1 MELEQ
6 TEVGGVPVAQGDK
19 SLMDVETAR
28 AVAQIQGSMAIA
40 KRFPRDEVQAMNRIK
55 QAAQRRKL
63 AEAAEYEYKRGGSLV
78 SGPSIRAAE
87 AIKQAW
93 GNIISGVTEVKR
105 DSMKRESTMLAFAGD
120 LESNTWKFLEFTVPH
135 VRDKSDGAVALN
147 SSRDVYERTM
157 NDGSR
162 RERNCI
168 LAVVPGDVTETFLE
182 ECNKTLSKSDTP
194 LKDRI
199 TSMLK
204 AMEEVAVTRAMIE
217 NTFGCKADAIT
228 ERQLSQLRRIYQS
241 LKDGFGN
248 VGDYFKLPQ
257 DHGGKASDL
266 NSRVKAATPVPA
278 KKAEPEPTVEKQTLR
293 EPEKQ
298 DTFDNFQGGPVN
310 PHSIK

>member
-6 TEVGGVPVAQGDK
+6 VDAGALPAAQTEK
-19 SLMDVETAR
+19 SLMDVETAK
-28 AVAQIQGSMAIA
+28 AVAQIQGAMAVA
-40 KRFPRDEVQAMNRIK
+40 KRFPRDEVQAVNRIK
-55 QAAQRRKL
+55 QAAQRRRL
-63 AEAAEYEYKRGGSLV
+63 AEQAEYEYKRGGSLV

-87 AIKQAW
+87 TLQQCW
-93 GNIISGVTEVKR
+93 GNMMSGITEVKR
-105 DSMKRESTMLAFAGD
+105 DSLKRESTMLAYAGD
-120 LESNTWKFLEFTVPH
+120 LETNTWKFLEFTVPH

-162 RERNCI
+162 RLRNCI
-168 LAVVPGDVTETFLE
+168 LAVIPGDVTDSFLE
-182 ECNKTLSKSDTP
+182 ECDKTLSKSDTP

-199 TSMLK
+199 AAMLK

-241 LKDGFGN
+241 LKDGFGT
-248 VGDYFKLPQ
+248 VTDYFKVPQ

-266 NSRVKAATPVPA
+266 NSRVKAANPNA
-278 KKAEPEPTVEKQTLR
+278 KGAVEPTVEKQTLR
-293 EPEKQ
+293 EPEKK
-298 DTFDNFQGGPVN
+298 DTFDTFQGGPVN

>member
-6 TEVGGVPVAQGDK
+6 VESGLPAVQQEK
-19 SLMDVETAR
+19 SLMDVETAK
-28 AVAQIQGSMAIA
+28 AVAQIQGAMAVA
-40 KRFPRDEVQAMNRIK
+40 KRFPRDEVQAINRIK

-87 AIKQAW
+87 TLQQCW
-93 GNIISGVTEVKR
+93 GNIMSGITEVKR
-105 DSMKRESTMLAFAGD
+105 DPIKRESIMMAYAGD
-120 LESNTWKFLEFTVPH
+120 LETNTWKFLEFTVPH

-162 RERNCI
+162 RLRNCI
-168 LAVVPGDVTETFLE
+168 LAVIPGDVTDSFLE
-182 ECNKTLSKSDTP
+182 ECDKTLSKSDTP

-199 TSMLK
+199 ASMLK

-241 LKDGFGN
+241 LKDGFGT

-266 NSRVKAATPVPA
+266 NSRVKAAVPA
-278 KKAEPEPTVEKQTLR
+278 KKSEPEPETTKQGDF
-293 EPEKQ
+293 E
-298 DTFDNFQGGPVN
+298 NFQGGPVN

>member
-1 MELEQ
+1 MELEKVETDTAPAVQ
-6 TEVGGVPVAQGDK
+6 NEKG
-19 SLMDVETAR
+19 LMDVAASR
-28 AVAQIQGSMAIA
+28 AVAQVQYAFMSA
-40 KRFPRDEVQAMNRIK
+40 KRFPRDEMQSMNRIK

-105 DSMKRESTMLAFAGD
+105 DPIKGESTMMAFAGD
-120 LESNTWKFLEFTVPH
+120 LESNTWKFIEFSVPH
-135 VRDKSDGAVALN
+135 VRDKSDGAVALK

-157 NDGSR
+157 NDGAR

-182 ECNKTLSKSDTP
+182 ECNKTLSKSDAP

-199 TSMLK
+199 VAMLK
-204 AMEEVAVTRAMIE
+204 AMEEVAVTKAMIE
-217 NTFGCKADAIT
+217 NTFGCKAEAIT

-241 LKDGFGN
+241 LKDGFGT
-248 VGDYFKLPQ
+248 VTDYFRVPQ

-266 NSRVKAATPVPA
+266 NQRVKAANPNVKGA
-278 KKAEPEPTVEKQTLR
+278 DSTVEKATSQDSG
-293 EPEKQ
+293 KQ
-298 DTFDNFQGGPVN
+298 DTFENFQGGSVN
-310 PHSIK
+310 PHTIK

>member
-6 TEVGGVPVAQGDK
+6 VDAGALPAAQTEK
-19 SLMDVETAR
+19 SLMDVETAK
-28 AVAQIQGSMAIA
+28 AVAQIQGAMAVA
-40 KRFPRDEVQAMNRIK
+40 KRFPRDEVQAVNRIK
-55 QAAQRRKL
+55 QAAQRRRL
-63 AEAAEYEYKRGGSLV
+63 AESAEYEYKRGGSLV
-78 SGPSIRAAE
+78 SGPSIRTAE
-87 AIKQAW
+87 TLQQCW
-93 GNIISGVTEVKR
+93 GNMMSGITEVKR
-105 DSMKRESTMLAFAGD
+105 DPVKRESIMMAYAGD
-120 LESNTWKFLEFTVPH
+120 LETNTWKFLEFTVPH
-135 VRDKSDGAVALN
+135 VRDKADGAVALN

-162 RERNCI
+162 RLRNCI
-168 LAVVPGDVTETFLE
+168 LAVIPGDVTDSFLE
-182 ECNKTLSKSDTP
+182 ECDKTLSKSDTP

-199 TSMLK
+199 AAMLK

-248 VGDYFKLPQ
+248 VTDYFKVPQ

-266 NSRVKAATPVPA
+266 NSRVKAASPNV
-278 KKAEPEPTVEKQTLR
+278 KKPDTDSTVEKATSR
-293 EPEKQ
+293 DPEKQ